1 MAFKITKTEHARV
14 ASLTANLDRKRE
26 EINEKL
32 NEVRTMFQQMLEDFN
47 ETREELRGFI
57 EDIISE
63 KESDFEDKSDN
74 WRDGDRGQATDS
86 WIESLRDVETALQD
100 DLEVEIPEDIEF
112 TDELRT
118 LLDEG
123 LPSEPEY

>member
-32 NEVRTMFQQMLEDFN
+32 NEVRTMFEQMLEDFN

-74 WRDGDRGQATDS
+74 WRDGDRGQATEA

-112 TDELRT
+112 PDELRT